1 MVKSIK
7 RCVGLALAWS
17 ALLVQPA
24 VRTERHS
31 LEAGSSRE
39 SSDCADGWLL
49 RIREDVMGRWR
60 HEERWYRPFEP
71 DDSLGLGEACWKT
84 SSQGLKDL
92 VLEHLFSRLGTT
104 NRYFVEIGF
113 NGASAEASNTFV
125 LWESGWTGLR
135 LDGSHAN
142 ASINLQRERISP
154 DNVKDIL
161 IKHEVPDS
169 PDYISIDLD
178 SFDIWIFQALLAQG
192 SSSSGFRPRVVSM
205 KYNPDFGWSLDTQ
218 LAFPD
223 PTWGGASSTSWD
235 EKSCFMGSSASALVA
250 AARELGYE
258 PVHREAAFDI
268 FFIRADL
275 ISGCRTPT
283 FGQGSLSRPH
293 KCGKAEMDL
302 LNCNA
307 DHEPGGACPLHMP
320 MPLLSA
326 TLLIDFAVWRR
337 TSSVVEARRAA
348 WAAIWTELRSSEH
361 SACFQAVYQSF
372 PSTPIG
378 VVPPWPGVDLSEGD
392 AGLVRVGGVVA
403 GGDGGGRLSA
413 RGGGGEGGEEEGAA
427 AWWDRGI
434 RVLHLGFHAGL
445 RREVEALAC
454 LLNITIDYEDFPSAG
469 RDSHTKY
476 NMDRAHAARIW
487 RAHGERWRQG
497 YDGEPYASKK
507 SLPLWAAVK
516 SSC

>member
-1 MVKSIK
+1 MH
-7 RCVGLALAWS
+7 
-17 ALLVQPA
+17 PA
-24 VRTERHS
+24 VRAERHS
-31 LEAGSSRE
+31 LEAGRVRE
-39 SSDCADGWLL
+39 SSGCADGWLS
-49 RIREDVMGRWR
+49 IRESVMGLCRR

-71 DDSLGLGEACWKT
+71 EDSLGLGEACWKN
-84 SSQGLKDL
+84 SSQGLQDL

-113 NGASAEASNTFV
+113 DGASAEGGGGGSNTFA
-125 LWESGWTGLR
+125 LWEHGWTGLR

-142 ASINLQRERISP
+142 ASINLQREWIMP
-154 DNVKDIL
+154 ANIQDIL

-169 PDYISIDLD
+169 PDYVSIDLD
-178 SFDIWIFQALLAQG
+178 SFDIWVFRALLAEDG
-192 SSSSGFRPRVVSM
+192 SNGGFRPRVVSIE
-205 KYNPDFGWSLDTQ
+205 YNPDFGWSLDTQ

-275 ISGCRTPT
+275 ISGCPTPI
-283 FGQGSLSRPH
+283 FGQGSLSRPS
-293 KCGKAEMDL
+293 KCRKADMDL
-302 LNCNA
+302 LSCDA
-307 DHEPGGACPLHMP
+307 DHEPGDACPLHVP
-320 MPLLSA
+320 MTLLSA

-348 WAAIWTELRSSEH
+348 WTAIWTELRSSEQ
-361 SACFQAVYQSF
+361 SACFQAVYESF

-378 VVPPWPGVDLSEGD
+378 VVPPWPGVDLPEGV
-392 AGLVRVGGVVA
+392 ASLVRGSGVAA
-403 GGDGGGRLSA
+403 GGDGGGEGIRLSA
-413 RGGGGEGGEEEGAA
+413 QGGGGQEEEDADEEAA

-454 LLNITIDYEDFPSAG
+454 LLNITIDYEPFPSAG

-487 RAHGERWRQG
+487 RAHGDRWRAR
-497 YDGEPYASKK
+497 YDGEP
-507 SLPLWAAVK
+507 
-516 SSC
+516 C